1 MSAVVRP
8 YMINI
13 IVRMFKNDNLS
24 KREICFI
31 KKRLLYEE
39 PYLERSDGDVCE

>member
-1 MSAVVRP
+1 MSAGVRP

-24 KREICFI
+24 KREICFLKMI
-31 KKRLLYEE
+31 LLCEE
-39 PYLERSDGDVCE
+39 PYLGRSDGDVCG